1 MNTDEL
7 NRNVSDFEALHDINL
22 DGADALVAA
31 LQESAAHIRDLR
43 ERIAALE
50 ECQLARRIDALES
63 NAQNTHVA
71 QNGSDEKH
79 EAAPIA
85 EGHAVLAV
93 GEPILEL
100 EGELKDDMWTYLLA
114 AGLNELAVRVVIY
127 AEEGEG
133 QS

>member
-1 MNTDEL
+1 MTDMPNAATPRSVRDTLWKAYKETT
-7 NRNVSDFEALHDINL
+7 DFEGSLYSALF
-22 DGADALVAA
+22 AA
-31 LQESAAHIRDLR
+31 LTMLEKQEARL
-43 ERIAALE
+43 AALE
-50 ECQLARRIDALES
+50 AAR
-63 NAQNTHVA
+63 
-71 QNGSDEKH
+71 NGSDEKH

-85 EGHAVLAV
+85 VGHAVLAV

-127 AEEGEG
+127 AESEA

>member
-1 MNTDEL
+1 MTVPILEY
-7 NRNVSDFEALHDINL
+7 V
-22 DGADALVAA
+22 
-31 LQESAAHIRDLR
+31 R
-43 ERIAALE
+43 ERRYSQASIPDGQLALWDIVIE
-50 ECQLARRIDALES
+50 LARRVDALE
-63 NAQNTHVA
+63 AA
-71 QNGSDEKH
+71 RNGSDEKH

-127 AEEGEG
+127 AESEA

>member
-1 MNTDEL
+1 MTVPILEY
-7 NRNVSDFEALHDINL
+7 
-22 DGADALVAA
+22 
-31 LQESAAHIRDLR
+31 IRQQVPPGS
-43 ERIAALE
+43 ITAG
-50 ECQLARRIDALES
+50 QLALYEIIYEMARRVDALE
-63 NAQNTHVA
+63 AA
-71 QNGSDEKH
+71 RNGSDEKH

-127 AEEGEG
+127 AESEA

>member
-1 MNTDEL
+1 VTI
-7 NRNVSDFEALHDINL
+7 SI
-22 DGADALVAA
+22 
-31 LQESAAHIRDLR
+31 LQYVR
-43 ERIAALE
+43 ERRYSQASIPDGQLALWDIAFE
-50 ECQLARRIDALES
+50 LARRIGALE
-63 NAQNTHVA
+63 AA
-71 QNGSDEKH
+71 RNGSDEKH

-127 AEEGEG
+127 AESEA

>member
-1 MNTDEL
+1 MTNEPIEATPRSVRDTLRKAYREVTDFDTEL
-7 NRNVSDFEALHDINL
+7 FNALF
-22 DGADALVAA
+22 AA
-31 LQESAAHIRDLR
+31 LTMLEKQEARL
-43 ERIAALE
+43 AALE
-50 ECQLARRIDALES
+50 AAR
-63 NAQNTHVA
+63 
-71 QNGSDEKH
+71 NGSDEKH

-127 AEEGEG
+127 AESEA

>member
-1 MNTDEL
+1 MTDMPNATTPGSVRDEL
-7 NRNVSDFEALHDINL
+7 RNAYKQASDFEGSLYSALF
-22 DGADALVAA
+22 AA
-31 LQESAAHIRDLR
+31 LTMLEKQEARL
-43 ERIAALE
+43 AALE
-50 ECQLARRIDALES
+50 AAR
-63 NAQNTHVA
+63 
-71 QNGSDEKH
+71 NGSDEKH

-127 AEEGEG
+127 AESEA

>member
-1 MNTDEL
+1 MTI
-7 NRNVSDFEALHDINL
+7 SI
-22 DGADALVAA
+22 
-31 LQESAAHIRDLR
+31 LQYVR
-43 ERIAALE
+43 ERRYSQASIPDGQLALWDIVIE
-50 ECQLARRIDALES
+50 LARRVDALES
-63 NAQNTHVA
+63 GVQEMHVA
-71 QNGSDEKH
+71 PVQNGSGETN
-79 EAAPIA
+79 AAPIA

-127 AEEGEG
+127 AESEA

>member
-1 MNTDEL
+1 VTI
-7 NRNVSDFEALHDINL
+7 SI
-22 DGADALVAA
+22 
-31 LQESAAHIRDLR
+31 LQYVR
-43 ERIAALE
+43 ERRYSQASIPDGQLALWDIVIE
-50 ECQLARRIDALES
+50 LARRVDALE
-63 NAQNTHVA
+63 AA
-71 QNGSDEKH
+71 RNGSDEKH

>member
-1 MNTDEL
+1 VT
-7 NRNVSDFEALHDINL
+7 VPI
-22 DGADALVAA
+22 
-31 LQESAAHIRDLR
+31 LQYVR
-43 ERIAALE
+43 ERRYSQASIPEGQLALWDIVIE
-50 ECQLARRIDALES
+50 MARRIDALE
-63 NAQNTHVA
+63 V
-71 QNGSDEKH
+71 QNGSGERH